1 MKAEPADRA
10 GIGRR
15 KHVAF
20 LILFAVFM
28 LPAALMVLG
37 GRESAGAD
45 SPPIELS
52 VAKTDIVSAG
62 QFLYEDRCASCHGAD
77 GTGTDQGPNII
88 GLGPASY
95 DFMMSTGRMPLAQPG
110 AQAVRK
116 EPTLTP
122 AEIHAIT
129 AFLVSRAPGTGV
141 PIPNV
146 HPGAGSLS
154 EGQSIY
160 ELNCAPCH
168 GATGNGGAVGP
179 EAAPSLKHATPTQ
192 IGEAVRIGPGTMPVF
207 DDTVITDQQLNSLVR
222 YVLYL
227 RAPQNR
233 GGLPLNL
240 GGPVVEGFVGIVI
253 GLGAVI
259 IVMRFIGERA

>member
-1 MKAEPADRA
+1 MSDASAL
-10 GIGRR
+10 RR
-15 KHVAF
+15 KTIAF
-20 LILFAVFM
+20 LVLVAVFM
-28 LPAALMVLG
+28 IPAALAVLG
-37 GRESAGAD
+37 GGSAGAGT
-45 SPPIELS
+45 PPVPMS
-52 VAKTDIVSAG
+52 VARSDLVTEG
-62 QFLYEDRCASCHGAD
+62 QLLYEEHCSSCHGAD
-77 GTGTDQGPNII
+77 ATGTAQGPNIV

-116 EPTLTP
+116 PPVLSP
-122 AEIHAIT
+122 AEIQAIT
-129 AFLVSRAPGTGV
+129 AYLVSRDPGAGT

-154 EGQSIY
+154 QGQSIY

-207 DDTVITDQQLNSLVR
+207 DDTVVSDEELNSLVR

-227 RAPQNR
+227 RAPDNR
-233 GGLPLNL
+233 GGLSLNL
-240 GGPVVEGFVGIVI
+240 GGPVVEGFVGLVI
-253 GLGAVI
+253 GLGAVVL
-259 IVMRFIGERA
+259 VMRFIGERS

>member
-1 MKAEPADRA
+1 MNVERCDRA
-10 GIGRR
+10 GAGRR
-15 KHVAF
+15 KRVAF

-28 LPAALMVLG
+28 VPAALLVLG
-37 GRESAGAD
+37 GAGSSGAET
-45 SPPIELS
+45 PPILLS
-52 VAKTDIVSAG
+52 VARTDIVSAG

-77 GTGTDQGPNII
+77 GTGTYQGPNII

-122 AEIHAIT
+122 AQIHAIT

-179 EAAPSLKHATPTQ
+179 QAAPSLKHATPTQ

-227 RAPQNR
+227 RAPEDR
-233 GGLPLNL
+233 GGLALNL

>member
-1 MKAEPADRA
+1 MNDGTAERA
-10 GIGRR
+10 RTGRR
-15 KHVAF
+15 KLLAF

-28 LPAALMVLG
+28 IPAALMLVG
-37 GRESAGAD
+37 GASSAGAGT
-45 SPPIELS
+45 PPVALS
-52 VAKTDIVSAG
+52 VAQSDLVSAG
-62 QFLYEDRCASCHGAD
+62 QFLYEDHCASCHGAD
-77 GTGTDQGPNII
+77 GTGTSQGPDII
-88 GLGPASY
+88 GLGPANY

-116 EPTLTP
+116 EPVLTP
-122 AEIHAIT
+122 AEIHAVT

-168 GATGNGGAVGP
+168 GATGNGGAVGV
-179 EAAPSLKHATPTQ
+179 EAAPSLRHATTRQ

-207 DDTVITDQQLNSLVR
+207 DPTVVSDQQLNSLVR

-227 RAPQNR
+227 RQPENK

-240 GGPVVEGFVGIVI
+240 GGPVVEGFVGLAI
-253 GLGAVI
+253 GLGAI
-259 IVMRFIGERA
+259 MIVMRFIGERS

>member
-1 MKAEPADRA
+1 MRVAPAEGA
-10 GIGRR
+10 GTGRR
-15 KHVAF
+15 KVVAF

-28 LPAALMVLG
+28 IPAVLMVVAG
-37 GRESAGAD
+37 GDPADAG
-45 SPPIELS
+45 SPPVPLS
-52 VAKTDIVSAG
+52 VARADLVSAG
-62 QFLYEDRCASCHGAD
+62 QFLYENHCSSCHGAD
-77 GTGTDQGPNII
+77 GTGTSQGPNII

-116 EPTLTP
+116 PPVLTP
-122 AEIHAIT
+122 AQIRAIT

-154 EGQSIY
+154 EGQSIF

-168 GATGNGGAVGP
+168 GATGNGGAVGLQT
-179 EAAPSLKHATPTQ
+179 APTLRHATPTQ

-207 DDTVITDQQLNSLVR
+207 DSTVVSDQQLNSLVR

-227 RAPQNR
+227 RQPENK
-233 GGLPLNL
+233 GGLSLNL
-240 GGPVVEGFVGIVI
+240 GGPVVEGFVGLAI
-253 GLGAVI
+253 GLGAI
-259 IVMRFIGERA
+259 MIVMRFIGGRS

>member
-1 MKAEPADRA
+1 MKPEPADRA
-10 GIGRR
+10 RTGRR
-15 KHVAF
+15 KLVAF

-28 LPAALMVLG
+28 VPAALMVLG
-37 GRESAGAD
+37 GGSAGAGT
-45 SPPIELS
+45 PPVPLS
-52 VAKTDIVSAG
+52 VARSDLVSAG
-62 QFLYEDRCASCHGAD
+62 QFLYEDHCASCHGAD

-116 EPTLTP
+116 EPVLTP
-122 AEIHAIT
+122 AEIKAVT
-129 AFLVSRAPGTGV
+129 AYLVSRAPGTGV
-141 PIPNV
+141 PIPDV

-179 EAAPSLKHATPTQ
+179 EAAPSLRHATPTQ
-192 IGEAVRIGPGTMPVF
+192 VGEAVRIGPGTMPVF

-227 RAPQNR
+227 RAPENK

-253 GLGAVI
+253 GLGAVV